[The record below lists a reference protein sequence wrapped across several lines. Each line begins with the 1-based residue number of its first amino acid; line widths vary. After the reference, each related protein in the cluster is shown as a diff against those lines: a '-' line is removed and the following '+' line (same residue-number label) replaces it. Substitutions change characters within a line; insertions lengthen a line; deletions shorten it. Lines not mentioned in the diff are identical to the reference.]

1 MLLSKTGLACL
12 LTAAIGL
19 GCCVAAYT
27 NAADSS
33 PTDSSATAS
42 PAADGL
48 RQEKV
53 TAFVGAH
60 IIPIDGEPIDGGV
73 LLISGG
79 KIVDVGPADAVQIP
93 DGAETVD
100 VSGKVIMPGLVD
112 THSHI
117 GGIGAADG
125 SHPIQPGVRV
135 MDSINVRDSGFKRAL
150 AGGLT
155 TLNIMPGSGH
165 LSSGQTVY
173 VKLRFD
179 EQPASILD
187 IAIRREDGGIAGGL
201 KMANG
206 TNPQREPPYPGTR
219 GKAAYLVREQFIKAR
234 EYQQKLA
241 DAGDDESKKPPRDLN
256 LETLVEVMQGKRVV
270 HHHTHRHDDIMTVL
284 RLAEEFNFRVVLQ
297 HVSEGWKVA
306 DEIANASAP
315 CSVIVIDSPGGKL
328 EARDMRYETCSVL
341 EQAGVR
347 VAIHTDDWIT
357 DSRLF
362 FRSAGLAVRGGM
374 TREGALDALT
384 LAGAE
389 MLDLSDSIGSLT
401 PGKDADFIILSG
413 DPLSVYTHVEQTW
426 VEGTKA
432 FDRSDP
438 ADRLYATGGYGA
450 THDQQPYF
458 CCFGHQ

>member
-12 LTAAIGL
+12 LTAVMGL
-19 GCCVAAYT
+19 SCWMTTSSGAA
-27 NAADSS
+27 NSFEPDS
-33 PTDSSATAS
+33 PPQD
-42 PAADGL
+42 
-48 RQEKV
+48 KV

-60 IIPIDGEPIDGGV
+60 IIPIDGDPIENGV
-73 LLISGG
+73 LVITGD
-79 KIVDVGPADAVQIP
+79 KITAVGTADSVEVPAGADTIDA
-93 DGAETVD
+93 
-100 VSGKVIMPGLVD
+100 SGKTIMPGLVD

-125 SHPIQPGVRV
+125 SNPIQPGVRV

-173 VKLRFD
+173 VKLRFA
-179 EQPASILD
+179 EQPASIMD
-187 IAIRREDGGIAGGL
+187 IAMRRDDGGIAGGL

-206 TNPQREPPYPGTR
+206 TNPQRDPPFPGTR

-234 EYQQKLA
+234 EYREKMVA
-241 DAGDDESKKPPRDLN
+241 AGDDESKKPPRDLN
-256 LETLVEVMQGKRVV
+256 LETLVEVMEGKRVV

-297 HVSEGWKVA
+297 HVSEGWRVA
-306 DEIANASAP
+306 DEIAAANAP

-328 EARDMRYETCSVL
+328 EARGMRYETCSIL
-341 EQAGVR
+341 EQAGAR

-362 FRSAGLAVRGGM
+362 FRCAGLAVRGGM
-374 TREGALDALT
+374 SRAGALDALT

-389 MLDLSDSIGSLT
+389 MLDLQDRVGSLT
-401 PGKDADFIILSG
+401 PGKDADFVILSG
-413 DPLSVYTHVEQTW
+413 DPLSVYTKVEQTW
-426 VEGTKA
+426 VEGQKA
-432 FDRSDP
+432 FDLADP
-438 ADRLYATGGYGA
+438 KDRLYATGGYGA
-450 THDQQPYF
+450 AHDQQPYF